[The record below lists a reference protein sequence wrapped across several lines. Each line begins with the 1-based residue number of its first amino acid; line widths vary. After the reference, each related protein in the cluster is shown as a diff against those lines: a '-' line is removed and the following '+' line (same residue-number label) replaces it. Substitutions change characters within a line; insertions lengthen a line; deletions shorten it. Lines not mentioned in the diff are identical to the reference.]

1 MKMQI
6 AIKSTRKEPSDANAP
21 LGQRVKLQS
30 LLLFKWSH
38 PFGIFSQSFS
48 SLNLTLKKRKKSYS
62 KMNIT
67 TQIFL
72 ETLILD
78 LDEL

>member
-1 MKMQI
+1 MQI
-6 AIKSTRKEPSDANAP
+6 AIKPTRKEPSDANAS

-38 PFGIFSQSFS
+38 TFGIFSQSFS
-48 SLNLTLKKRKKSYS
+48 SLNLTPKKKKKSYS
-62 KMNIT
+62 QMNIT
-67 TQIFL
+67 IQIFL